1 MASNNRPPKEPPMSE
16 GQVRFYLWIGKRFL
30 WFTERWSWAVATIVM
45 VFALGPFAAPVLAN
59 AGATGPAN
67 ALYTVY
73 SPFCH
78 QFVFRSWLIGGEQVA
93 YPRERANTDFGSFEE
108 YAAEEAFFD
117 GVDVST
123 LEADL
128 VTAAREFR
136 GSETMGYKTA
146 ICQRDVAIYLT
157 LGLTL
162 LSLAIAQSLGV
173 KVPYLPFWAYVLIAI
188 GPIGLDGFSQL
199 FANPPFNGFGLE
211 FYPIR
216 ESTPFLRTLTGG
228 LFGFGNAWLA
238 FPYLRDSMEESEE
251 ILRNSLTEAG
261 IIAPKADG

>member
-1 MASNNRPPKEPPMSE
+1 MASNNDPGGKPMSPA
-16 GQVRFYLWIGKRFL
+16 QIKFWLWAGKRFL
-30 WFTERWSWAVATIVM
+30 WFTQKWNWVVGTLLLL
-45 VFALGPFAAPVLAN
+45 FALGPFAAPVLAN
-59 AGATGPAN
+59 VGASGPAT

-78 QFVFRSWLIGGEQVA
+78 QFVFRSWMIGGEQVA
-93 YPRERANTDFGSFEE
+93 YPRDRANTDFGSFEE
-108 YAAEEAFFD
+108 FAANEAFFD
-117 GVDVST
+117 NVDITT

-128 VTAAREFR
+128 VAAARAFR

-157 LGLTL
+157 LALTM
-162 LSLAIAQSLGV
+162 LSLAIAQQFGV

-188 GPIGLDGFSQL
+188 APIGLDGFSQL
-199 FANPPFNGFGLE
+199 FANPPFNGFGLP

-216 ESTPFLRTLTGG
+216 ESTPFLRTLTGA

-238 FPYLRDSMEESEE
+238 YPYLRDSMDESEE
-251 ILRNSLTEAG
+251 IIRNSLTEAG
-261 IIAPKADG
+261 IIAPKAT